1 MAVSLE
7 SRVPLLDPRIVE
19 LVAKVPPP
27 IKFKGGE
34 MKYLFKRA
42 IAGLLPEKVFNR
54 TDKMG
59 FPVPLQ
65 IWARD
70 AAKEFFCD
78 VLLSQR
84 TRERGLYD
92 MTVVEQLIRQ
102 ESNFSRVL
110 WGLLQLELW
119 HREFIDSGNA
129 RSLGVI
135 HAA

>member
-1 MAVSLE
+1 
-7 SRVPLLDPRIVE
+7 
-19 LVAKVPPP
+19 
-27 IKFKGGE
+27 

-42 IAGLLPEKVFNR
+42 IKGLLPDKVLNR

-70 AAKEFFCD
+70 AAKDFFCD

-92 MTVVEQLIRQ
+92 MDVVEQLIRQ

-119 HREFIDSGNA
+119 HREFLDAGSA

>member
-1 MAVSLE
+1 
-7 SRVPLLDPRIVE
+7 
-19 LVAKVPPP
+19 
-27 IKFKGGE
+27 

-42 IAGLLPEKVFNR
+42 IKGLLPDKVLNR

-70 AAKEFFCD
+70 AAKDFFCD

-92 MTVVEQLIRQ
+92 MDVVEQLIRK

-119 HREFIDSGNA
+119 HREFLDTGSA